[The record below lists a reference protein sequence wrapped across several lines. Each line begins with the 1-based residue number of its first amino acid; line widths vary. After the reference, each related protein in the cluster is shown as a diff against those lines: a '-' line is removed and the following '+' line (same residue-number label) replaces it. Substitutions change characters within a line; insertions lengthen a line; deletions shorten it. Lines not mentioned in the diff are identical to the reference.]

1 MLSEE
6 LKYPSN
12 FTPEVQNATAELYKG
27 VEKVIPAVEWPFHAP
42 LIHEINKLKKEKN
55 IALPQ
60 APHDLLDVWI
70 LHLFEMDNFC
80 NLNHSHFRI

>member
-27 VEKVIPAVEWPFHAP
+27 VEKVIELDLSAEEKENFDNSIKAVKELFDAA
-42 LIHEINKLKKEKN
+42 KK
-55 IALPQ
+55 IDP
-60 APHDLLDVWI
+60 DLQ
-70 LHLFEMDNFC
+70 
-80 NLNHSHFRI
+80 

>member
-27 VEKVIPAVEWPFHAP
+27 VEKVIPAVEWPFHSWNYFFHP
-42 LIHEINKLKKEKN
+42 FIKFSCR
-55 IALPQ
+55 
-60 APHDLLDVWI
+60 I
-70 LHLFEMDNFC
+70 LNFR
-80 NLNHSHFRI
+80 SKI

>member
-12 FTPEVQNATAELYKG
+12 FTPQVQNATAELYKG

-42 LIHEINKLKKEKN
+42 LIHEINKLKKERN
-55 IALPQ
+55 IAIPVSYTHLTLPTINW
-60 APHDLLDVWI
+60 V
-70 LHLFEMDNFC
+70 
-80 NLNHSHFRI
+80 